1 MALKALDR
9 LRLGDEL
16 PSSSDPIDLSAHLIQ
31 AGERRNGH
39 RRAWD
44 WVVTSEGCHG
54 QTLVRSNCWAFLF
67 ASP

>member
-39 RRAWD
+39 RRAWG
-44 WVVTSEGCHG
+44 WVVTS
-54 QTLVRSNCWAFLF
+54 
-67 ASP
+67 